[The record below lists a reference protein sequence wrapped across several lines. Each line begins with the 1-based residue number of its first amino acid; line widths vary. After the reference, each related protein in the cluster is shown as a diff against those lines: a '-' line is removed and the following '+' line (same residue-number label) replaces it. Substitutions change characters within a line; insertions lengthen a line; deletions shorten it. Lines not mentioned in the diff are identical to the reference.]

1 MFDADSDDDDCR
13 LMEVWWQQQEEEV
26 EKASAEVDAASRMA
40 KAPID
45 FIMVDLRFLHGKL
58 WQSTCSENPQFEIWR
73 YYLNYYYLIM

>member
-45 FIMVDLRFLHGKL
+45 FIMVDLRCSALCLQVSCWRSK
-58 WQSTCSENPQFEIWR
+58 SSENPWCEI
-73 YYLNYYYLIM
+73 